1 MERKKPGESR
11 KWHIQEGGVEDKK
24 ISIRRID
31 RNNENYEGK
40 ICGQIGKDY
49 IHKPTNN

>member
-1 MERKKPGESR
+1 MAYT
-11 KWHIQEGGVEDKK
+11 GGWGGGQK

-31 RNNENYEGK
+31 RKNENYEGK